1 MNNFTRGDIK
11 TATKQLESAYASL
24 LCKAAKMRM
33 QLMTLA
39 TDINSKASKSIL
51 AGYRKQI
58 LIDREN
64 ELKERN

>member
-1 MNNFTRGDIK
+1 MTK
-11 TATKQLESAYASL
+11 KQLESAYANL

-33 QLMTLA
+33 QLRTLA
-39 TDINSKASKSIL
+39 TDINSKASKAIL

>member
-1 MNNFTRGDIK
+1 MMTK
-11 TATKQLESAYASL
+11 KQLESAYASL

-58 LIDREN
+58 LGACRE
-64 ELKERN
+64 KQVFI

>member
-1 MNNFTRGDIK
+1 MTK
-11 TATKQLESAYASL
+11 KQLESAYANL
-24 LCKAAKMRM
+24 LCKAAEMRM

-39 TDINSKASKSIL
+39 TDINSKASKAIL

>member
-1 MNNFTRGDIK
+1 MTK
-11 TATKQLESAYASL
+11 KQLESAYSSL
-24 LCKAAKMRM
+24 LYKAAKMRM

>member
-1 MNNFTRGDIK
+1 MTK
-11 TATKQLESAYASL
+11 KQLESAYAKL
-24 LCKAAKMRM
+24 LYKAAKMRM

-39 TDINSKASKSIL
+39 TDVNSKASKAIL

>member
-1 MNNFTRGDIK
+1 MTK
-11 TATKQLESAYASL
+11 KQLESAYAKL
-24 LCKAAKMRM
+24 LYKAAKMRM
-33 QLMTLA
+33 HLMTLA

-64 ELKERN
+64 ELKQQN

>member
-1 MNNFTRGDIK
+1 
-11 TATKQLESAYASL
+11 
-24 LCKAAKMRM
+24 M

-64 ELKERN
+64 ELKGQN

>member
-1 MNNFTRGDIK
+1 MTK
-11 TATKQLESAYASL
+11 KQLESAYAQL
-24 LCKAAKMRM
+24 LYKAAKMRM